1 MENIT
6 PDYVDE
12 EIKQL
17 LYDKGFRFLLED
29 IQLEEGGHLRANY
42 SLAEQRW
49 NEGNLSYI
57 DDLTIAIVVK
67 WLYLK
72 HKIWIHVDF
81 LPKNGIHPPF
91 IWCFYVREIKVNGKV
106 IESTCDID
114 FDTDEESDEQYNTPE
129 QAYLEAIKYA
139 LTKLI

>member
-29 IQLEEGGHLRANY
+29 IQIDEGRLRANY

-72 HKIWIHVDF
+72 HNIWIEVN
-81 LPKNGIHPPF
+81 LPLYGNFRYTIINTKTPYGALLDKMTEPNL
-91 IWCFYVREIKVNGKV
+91 
-106 IESTCDID
+106 D
-114 FDTDEESDEQYNTPE
+114 TPE
-129 QAYLEAIKYA
+129 QVYLEAIKYT

>member
-72 HKIWIHVDF
+72 HNIWITVER
-81 LPKNGIHPPF
+81 N
-91 IWCFYVREIKVNGKV
+91 EIKSFIYWEFFIDKGFKV
-106 IESTCDID
+106 DDRFEIQS
-114 FDTDEESDEQYNTPE
+114 QYF
-129 QAYLEAIKYA
+129 
-139 LTKLI
+139 

>member
-72 HKIWIHVDF
+72 HNIWITVER
-81 LPKNGIHPPF
+81 N
-91 IWCFYVREIKVNGKV
+91 EIKSFIYWEFCIDKGFKV
-106 IESTCDID
+106 DDRFEIQS
-114 FDTDEESDEQYNTPE
+114 QYFWKTPE
-129 QAYLEAIKYA
+129 QAYLEAIKYT